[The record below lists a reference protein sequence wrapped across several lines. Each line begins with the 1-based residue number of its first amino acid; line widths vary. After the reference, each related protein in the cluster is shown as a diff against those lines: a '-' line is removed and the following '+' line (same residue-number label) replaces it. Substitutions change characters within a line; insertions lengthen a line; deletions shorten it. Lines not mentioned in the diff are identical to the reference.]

1 MKFYYKGTKN
11 NEIVTGFIDAANEEE
26 ASFLLLDEDVNI
38 TELKSASVIELSK
51 EKLNEIGK
59 KYSKVKLSDLIVFT
73 RQFATLFSSG
83 IPVIVILK
91 RLYYQAVNPKLKE
104 SLEKIYSDVEAGSSL
119 SNAFSR
125 HTEIFSPLYI
135 NMLHVGEEG
144 GVLDIVLDRLAN
156 ILETDLETKNRIKT
170 ATRYPKM
177 VVGSIV
183 IAFIILI
190 TFVIPKFV
198 NLFAKFNTELPL
210 PTRILIGINN
220 FTVHY
225 WWIVL
230 IIIILLVIAYKKAMK
245 TEQGKY
251 TFDKMIFKIP
261 IIGKLIHKIYL
272 SRVSRILGLLYQ
284 SGIAITTSFEIV
296 SEVSGNLLMKED
308 ILKINSN
315 VSMGKS
321 LAAAFEE
328 SEYFP
333 LVVADMISAGE
344 ETGKLDE
351 MLFKIADY
359 YDQEIDYSI
368 KTLSAAIEPILLVF
382 IAAMVMLLALGVFLP
397 MWDMIKVFK

>member
-1 MKFYYKGTKN
+1 MKFYYKGIKSG
-11 NEIVTGFIDAANEEE
+11 EFITGFINADTEED
-26 ASFLLLDEDVNI
+26 ASFQLLDSGIQAEQ
-38 TELKSASVIELSK
+38 LKIASPYEIIK
-51 EKLNEIGK
+51 EKLTNFNK
-59 KYSKVKLSDLIVFT
+59 KYSKVKLPDLIVFT

-104 SLEKIYSDVEAGSSL
+104 CLEKIYSDVEAGSSL
-119 SNAFSR
+119 SHAFGR
-125 HTEIFSPLYI
+125 HEDIFSPLYV
-135 NMLHVGEEG
+135 NMIHVGEEG
-144 GVLDIVLDRLAN
+144 GVLDIVLERLAS

-177 VVGSIV
+177 VIGALVV
-183 IAFIILI
+183 AFIILI

-198 NLFAKFNTELPL
+198 NLFGKFNTKLPL

-220 FTVHY
+220 FVQHY

-230 IIIILLVIAYKKAMK
+230 IIFVVIIVAYKKTIK
-245 TEQGKY
+245 TEKGKY
-251 TFDKMIFKIP
+251 KFDHMILKIP
-261 IIGKLIHKIYL
+261 IIGKLIHKIYI
-272 SRVSRILGLLYQ
+272 SRTTRILGLLYQ

-308 ILKINSN
+308 ILKIKSN
-315 VSMGKS
+315 VATGKS
-321 LAAAFEE
+321 LAMSFEE
-328 SEYFP
+328 SDYFP

-368 KTLSAAIEPILLVF
+368 KTLSAAIEPILLIF